1 MADCINLA
9 KRFADSFRIVFD
21 LAHRPRGRCRRN
33 PDPWYM
39 LIPCQRGHIYPH
51 GDQMLGF
58 ASDSRGPLVKKL
70 MCSGLVKVI
79 QDGDDG
85 VNVIFHVDDF
95 GAVAAFVKPKRCRR
109 LAREYRTEL
118 IESGKRFRFSH
129 GAQRPHS
136 ERQWPLKS
144 QRVSEVA

>member
-70 MCSGLVKVI
+70 VRSGLVTAT

-85 VNVIFHVDDF
+85 TNVIFHVDDF
-95 GAVAAFVKPKRCRR
+95 GAVATIVKPKRRRR
-109 LAREYRTEL
+109 LDSETRTEL

-129 GAQRPHS
+129 GAQHRHG
-136 ERQWPLKS
+136 ERQWPLNG